1 MFIARQPIFDK
12 NLSVFGYEL
21 LFRSRKDSQGFDG
34 SNSQSA
40 TASVISGLYEIGLDN
55 IVEDKMVFINFDDV
69 FIHSDAFLLIKPN
82 RMVVEMLEKIKVD
95 SRLLERLAKVKK
107 EGYQIALDDFNE
119 DFENYPLIP
128 YADIIKYDLF
138 LTPLETIAR
147 QIPKVIRE
155 GKIPLAEKVETY
167 EIYLQARA
175 MGFELFQGY
184 FFSKPCIA
192 GRSCNKAPTKLH
204 YFQMLSELRK
214 KDPSFLKL
222 AQMIELDVV
231 LTYRILRLVSARSQ
245 GSRVESIQSALAY
258 MGLNQIERWL
268 STLMLQDLIADKPFE
283 LMKIS
288 LIRSH
293 FAQLIAKEL
302 KMSQQDQQSASLM
315 GLFSTLD
322 GILDQTMEEA
332 LEDIGIPEE
341 IEDAL
346 VGQRGPLYP
355 IYNLVLAYEM
365 GNWQLA
371 DQEISEMAINHQI
384 INQNYR
390 DSIKRM
396 QEIVKLIG

>member
-12 NLSVFGYEL
+12 DLNVFGYEL
-21 LFRSRKDSQGFDG
+21 LFRSGEDSKGFDG

-55 IVEDKMVFINFDDV
+55 IVEDKMVFIDFD
-69 FIHSDAFLLIKPN
+69 
-82 RMVVEMLEKIKVD
+82 
-95 SRLLERLAKVKK
+95 
-107 EGYQIALDDFNE
+107 E
-119 DFENYPLIP
+119 DFENYPLILC
-128 YADIIKYDLF
+128 ADIIKYDLF

-147 QIPKVIRE
+147 EIPKVIVE
-155 GKIPLAEKVETY
+155 GKIPLAEKVESY
-167 EIYLQARA
+167 DIYLQARD

-192 GRSCNKAPTKLH
+192 GWSCNKSPAKLH

-214 KDPSFLKL
+214 EDPSFKKL

-245 GSRVESIQSALAY
+245 GNRAESIQSALAY

-268 STLMLQDLIADKPFE
+268 STLMLQDLMTNKPLE

-288 LIRSH
+288 IIRSH
-293 FAQLIAKEL
+293 FAQLIGKAL
-302 KMSQQDQQSASLM
+302 KMNQQDQQNAALM

-332 LEDIGIPEE
+332 LEDIIIPKE
-341 IEDAL
+341 IADAL
-346 VGQRGPLYP
+346 VGQTGPLYP
-355 IYNLVLAYEM
+355 IYALFLAYER
-365 GNWQLA
+365 GDWDLA
-371 DQEISEMAINHQI
+371 NQEISEMGINYKTV
-384 INQNYR
+384 NQDYQA
-390 DSIKRM
+390 SIKRM
-396 QEIVKLIG
+396 HEIMKLIT